1 MKHEAE
7 TFEPYD
13 SADYV
18 NTNDDVTF
26 YLEATIDECEDDP
39 GMIAHALGT
48 IARSKNFSEIARQ
61 AGISREGL
69 YKALSSEGNP
79 TLASVVKVAHALG
92 LRLRFEA
99 IA

>member
-1 MKHEAE
+1 MNHD
-7 TFEPYD
+7 TDTSGRFG

-18 NTNDDVTF
+18 NTFENVAL
-26 YLEATIDECEDDP
+26 YLEALIDEDEDDP
-39 GMIAHALGT
+39 RMISHALGT

-61 AGISREGL
+61 AGMNREGL
-69 YKALSSEGNP
+69 YKALSADGNP
-79 TLASVVKVAHALG
+79 TLATVVKVAHALG

>member
-1 MKHEAE
+1 MNHETE
-7 TFEPYD
+7 TFAPYD

-18 NTNDDVTF
+18 DTFEDVAL
-26 YLEATIDECEDDP
+26 YLEALIDDEEDDP
-39 GMIAHALGT
+39 RMIAHALGV

-69 YKALSSEGNP
+69 YKALSTDGNP
-79 TLASVVKVAHALG
+79 TLATVVKVAHALG